1 MPLSSASKA
10 MRHFPYNAKL
20 CINGNARPG
29 MSYSWVVDGSA
40 MVNHYYHGAPGAH
53 HARLL
58 LDAADVQNPLT
69 SVDLLQILPGDVV
82 VALVL
87 AKAHQIHTL
96 PGGELL
102 DACHEG
108 HGLGCHAPH
117 RGKALTEMAT

>member
-40 MVNHYYHGAPGAH
+40 MVNHYYPGAPGAH

-87 AKAHQIHTL
+87 AKAHRSTPCPAANFSMRATKATVLGATL
-96 PGGELL
+96 PIE
-102 DACHEG
+102 AK
-108 HGLGCHAPH
+108 
-117 RGKALTEMAT
+117 R